1 MNICN
6 RVLVYRKQT
15 LCDEYLRW
23 SLAAQAHTHNARR
36 LTERDILTTDIY
48 YYTTTEFG
56 YAKMTFSWQHMV
68 LAKILI

>member
-23 SLAAQAHTHNARR
+23 SQAAQAHTHNARS
-36 LTERDILTTDIY
+36 LAERDVFTADIY
-48 YYTTTEFG
+48 IT
-56 YAKMTFSWQHMV
+56 
-68 LAKILI
+68 